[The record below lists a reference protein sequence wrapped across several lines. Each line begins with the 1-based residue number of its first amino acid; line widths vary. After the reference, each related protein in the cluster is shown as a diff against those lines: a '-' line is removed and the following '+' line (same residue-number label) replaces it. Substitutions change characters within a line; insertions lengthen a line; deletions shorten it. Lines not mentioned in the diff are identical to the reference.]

1 MRTTIMIWSIC
12 TDMITGKRIP
22 MDTNIIMGMRRDII
36 TDMTTGENTTDMGR
50 IIIMHTQG

>member
-1 MRTTIMIWSIC
+1 MLFRS
-12 TDMITGKRIP
+12 DMITGKRIP

-36 TDMTTGENTTDMGR
+36 TGMTTGENTTDMGR